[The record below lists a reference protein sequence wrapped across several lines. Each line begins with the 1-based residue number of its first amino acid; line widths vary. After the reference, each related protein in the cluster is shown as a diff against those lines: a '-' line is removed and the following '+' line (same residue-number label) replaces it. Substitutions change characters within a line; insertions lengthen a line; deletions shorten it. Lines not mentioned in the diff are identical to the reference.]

1 MASTSE
7 SQPGR
12 SSPAPFRNKNW
23 RAKNNKET
31 IHVVIPKILKASPR
45 AQSAITRSKVISYTP
60 GFEPPKKVQP
70 SQCLPSDTPS
80 DTPGL
85 PKISVIQSDTFDA
98 AVALISSKPGA
109 RVGVLNMASSSQP
122 GGGVLKGSIAQEES
136 LCSRSTLYPSLHDS
150 FYRLPAL
157 SAIYSPDIVVFRN
170 SELNGTAILPEA
182 EWTFVDVISCAAPK
196 RPDVDIDT
204 QGRKIYAKD
213 EERETM
219 TLKVRLI
226 LQIAREMG
234 ITRLV
239 LGALGCGAYGNPPEE
254 VVKIF
259 KKVICGDN
267 RRSGYAEGIEEI
279 VFAIFDDGENL
290 RVFKEVFL

>member
-1 MASTSE
+1 MASISE
-7 SQPGR
+7 SKPGG

-45 AQSAITRSKVISYTP
+45 AQSAVTRSKMFPYTP

-70 SQCLPSDTPS
+70 SESSPSDN
-80 DTPGL
+80 PGL

-98 AVALISSKPGA
+98 AVVLVSSKPGA
-109 RVGVLNMASSSQP
+109 RVCVLNMASSYQP

-136 LCSRSTLYPSLHDS
+136 LCSRSTLYPSLRDS
-150 FYRLPAL
+150 FYRLPTL

-170 SELNGTAILPEA
+170 SELNGTAILPKA
-182 EWTFVDVISCAAPK
+182 EWTFVDVISCAALKGPDI
-196 RPDVDIDT
+196 DVDA
-204 QGRKIYAKD
+204 QGRKIYAREKD
-213 EERETM
+213 KETM

-226 LQIAREMG
+226 LQIAKEMG

-254 VVKIF
+254 VAKIF
-259 KKVICGDN
+259 KKVICGDS
-267 RRSGYAEGIEEI
+267 RKYGYAEGIEEI

-290 RVFKEVFL
+290 RVFKEVFP

>member
-7 SQPGR
+7 SKLGG

-45 AQSAITRSKVISYTP
+45 AQSAITRSKMILYTP
-60 GFEPPKKVQP
+60 GFEPSKKVQP
-70 SQCLPSDTPS
+70 SESSPSNTDTPAPPRI
-80 DTPGL
+80 T
-85 PKISVIQSDTFDA
+85 VIQSDTFDA
-98 AVALISSKPGA
+98 AIALTSSKPGA
-109 RVGVLNMASSSQP
+109 RVGVLNMASSYQP

-136 LCSRSTLYPSLHDS
+136 LCSRSTLYPSLRDS
-150 FYRLPAL
+150 FYRLPTL
-157 SAIYSPDIVVFRN
+157 SAIHSPDIVVFRN
-170 SELNGTAILPEA
+170 SELNGTAILPKA
-182 EWTFVDVISCAAPK
+182 EWTFVDVISCAALK
-196 RPDVDIDT
+196 GPDVEVDA
-204 QGRKIYAKD
+204 QGRKIYAREKD
-213 EERETM
+213 RETM

-254 VVKIF
+254 VAKIF
-259 KKVICGDN
+259 KKVICGDS
-267 RRSGYAEGIEEI
+267 RRYGYAEGIEEI

-290 RVFKEVFL
+290 RVFKEVFP